1 MLIRV
6 IDLESTG
13 FDPPEH
19 TICEIGWCDV
29 VSTRLDLAGQPTGW
43 EVRDGGGS
51 ALLDPGRPIPA
62 EASAIHHI
70 TDEDIVGRVTW
81 AEFAPIILQDEE
93 QEPIAIFAA
102 HNTKMERAFIGD
114 TLTGGKP
121 WIDTYKAA
129 LRLLPDAV
137 PHSNQVCRYTLKPR
151 GLDRR
156 IADRAHRAFPDAY
169 VTAHILRDMLELAT
183 IEQMIEWTNTPAL
196 LARIPFGVHR
206 GKRWSD
212 PAVDDGLLLW
222 TLSKDFSDDV
232 LFTARHEIDR
242 REKEYR
248 DQNREAHDAMALNQ
262 DQREG
267 EYA

>member
-6 IDLESTG
+6 IDLEGTG
-13 FDPPEH
+13 FEPPEH
-19 TICEIGWCDV
+19 TICEIGWCDL
-29 VSTRLDLAGQPTGW
+29 VSTKLDLAGQPTGW

-62 EASAIHHI
+62 EASAVHHI
-70 TDEDIVGRVTW
+70 TDQDVVGRMSWVD
-81 AEFAPIILQDEE
+81 FAPVILRDDEP
-93 QEPIAIFAA
+93 EPIAFFAA
-102 HNTKMERAFIGD
+102 HNAMYERKFITD
-114 TLTGGKP
+114 DMTGGKP
-121 WIDTYKAA
+121 WIDSYKVA

-151 GLDRR
+151 GLDRK
-156 IADRAHRAFPDAY
+156 IADRAHRAYPDAY
-169 VTAHILRDMLELAT
+169 VTAHNLRDMLELAT

-212 PAVDDGLLLW
+212 PDVDDGLLLW
-222 TLSKDFSDDV
+222 TLSKEFSDDV
-232 LFTARHEIDR
+232 LFTARREIDR

-248 DQNREAHDAMALNQ
+248 EQNREAHERAAL
-262 DQREG
+262 DQHDRAG